1 MSAINE
7 TARADES
14 VPEALSPPP
23 GNPRFPLFDGLR
35 AIAATL
41 IVLHHAVFASD
52 YSNTGALGRWTFN
65 FAVGVPIFFA
75 ISGFL
80 LYRPFVAGQMGGSG
94 VPHTGRF
101 YRRRILRIVPAYW
114 VALTILSI
122 FPLSQ
127 DMFLHWPKYY
137 FFLQSYTPSNYGISA
152 AWSLGIEVGFY
163 LALPA
168 YVWLIGRTIA
178 RRSPGQRVKLELLV
192 LAALSVFSAI
202 LYSRT
207 ASGHEI
213 LVSLSLFHYLYWFA
227 VGMALAL
234 ASVWFDQSATEGSRV
249 SGALRAIG
257 RHPGLCW
264 LVGLLLFVLL
274 GALVGSP
281 HSGIAEG
288 LTPAMVRWLIGPLV
302 AVAIVLPAVFS
313 SSEKGLP
320 RRLLGWP
327 ALGWLGLVSYGLF
340 LWHNPII
347 TLIAREGWVQSG
359 SQVARAF
366 MYIGL
371 ALAITIPI
379 AAISYYLVERPFLS
393 LKEVSNLGARVSS
406 YLSTRFH
413 LVAGALAAACGAVA
427 AVVAAPGWF
436 ANEDFARLNAAAN
449 ARLGVDYLTSESFSD
464 RLAPGRRLVDWFVIQ
479 SPAHSWALAVA
490 IAAISVAL
498 STYLLALLLRRL
510 GAPAALALSAA
521 VIFGSWDGWRALAA
535 WWARGG
541 AVLPATALAVAAML
555 AAVRWEQSR
564 RLPALLTALVLLA
577 AALSFSV
584 GAAIAA
590 PLVIVALIVARP
602 PERSISFSG
611 VFDQFRSIAAFALP
625 ALVIS
630 ALALAA
636 NYKGVVAATGS
647 QPWISISWH
656 WLVDGLSALAIN
668 KQPSVQSFPAPAA
681 LGGILVLA
689 ALAAGTVRGARSAW
703 VWICALGL
711 VVGAGL
717 VVAYPRLAE
726 LDVSIIPQLGFHE
739 SDLLIL
745 AVLIPGAWLAAGS
758 PAPRGRVTRVLVPA
772 ACAVFAVA
780 WISNGI
786 STTNDLVVT
795 ARGETA
801 HAAIVRLQR
810 TLPPLS
816 RVGEGVSLLDNRLP
830 KEISDFGENQLAET
844 INTFIPGARIRPA
857 DADGA
862 PVVIDADG
870 TAHAIRL
877 GPAAAV
883 IVNPPRCLET
893 EAAST
898 FLGAGSAG
906 TTLAFPRRGPS
917 NGVRF
922 LTIPLSSVKQP
933 GELGIIFRPTADG
946 LPNQVFTVNAATTA
960 LRALVPAGATSA
972 SLAAWQGISVC
983 IGDPLLSNATVR

>member
-1 MSAINE
+1 MNQALDAE
-7 TARADES
+7 QA
-14 VPEALSPPP
+14 VPEAVRPPP

-35 AIAATL
+35 AVAALL
-41 IVLHHAVFASD
+41 IVLNHGIFASG
-52 YSNTGALGRWTFN
+52 YSNTGALGRWTFSL
-65 FAVGVPIFFA
+65 AVGVPIFFA

-80 LYRPFVAGQMGGSG
+80 LYRPFVLAQMSGSSG
-94 VPHTGRF
+94 PATLRF
-101 YRRRILRIVPAYW
+101 YRRRLLRIVPAYW
-114 VALTILSI
+114 VALTVLSI
-122 FPLSQ
+122 YPLSQ

-137 FFLQSYTPSNYGISA
+137 FFLQVYTPSDYGISV
-152 AWSLGIEVGFY
+152 AWSLCVEMGFY
-163 LALPA
+163 LILPA
-168 YVWLIGRTIA
+168 YVWIIGRTLA
-178 RRSPGQRVKLELLV
+178 KLDAGRRMKLELCV
-192 LAALSVFSAI
+192 LSALSAVSAALFYSAQYGNPVLLSGSV
-202 LYSRT
+202 LN
-207 ASGHEI
+207 
-213 LVSLSLFHYLYWFA
+213 YLYWFA
-227 VGMALAL
+227 VGMALAVI
-234 ASVWFDQSATEGSRV
+234 SVWDAQRSERGEASRIID
-249 SGALRAIG
+249 AIR
-257 RHPGLCW
+257 RHAWMSW
-264 LVGLLLFVLL
+264 LVALLLFVVI
-274 GALVGSP
+274 GALAENPENGGYDT
-281 HSGIAEG
+281 SGAAVI
-288 LTPAMVRWLIGPLV
+288 RWLVGPLV
-302 AVAIVLPAVFS
+302 AVAAVLPAVFS
-313 SSEKGLP
+313 APRPGLP
-320 RRLLGWP
+320 TRVLAWRPLAWV
-327 ALGWLGLVSYGLF
+327 GLVSYAVF
-340 LWHNPII
+340 LWHNPV
-347 TLIAREGWVQSG
+347 IAMISRLGWVHGGTQIG
-359 SQVARAF
+359 RAF
-366 MYIGL
+366 LYVTI

-379 AAISYYLVERPFLS
+379 AALSYYYVERPFLS

-406 YLSTRFH
+406 YLNTRFH
-413 LVAGALAAACGAVA
+413 LVAGALAAACGAVV

-449 ARLGVDYLTSESFSD
+449 ARVGLGYLTSESFSD

-490 IAAISVAL
+490 VAAISVAL

-541 AVLPATALAVAAML
+541 AVLPATAFAVAAML

-564 RLPALLTALVLLA
+564 RLPTLLGALVLLA

-590 PLVIVALIVARP
+590 PLVIVALIVSRP

-611 VFDQFRSIAAFALP
+611 AFDQFRSIAAFALP

-630 ALALAA
+630 ALAIAA
-636 NYKGVVAATGS
+636 NYKGVVAATGA

-668 KQPSVQSFPAPAA
+668 KQPSVRSFPAPAA

-689 ALAAGTVRGARSAW
+689 ALAAGTIRGARSVW

-717 VVAYPRLAE
+717 LVAYPRLAA
-726 LDVSIIPQLGFHE
+726 LDVAIIPQLGFHE

-758 PAPRGRVTRVLVPA
+758 PTPRREVTRVFVPV
-772 ACAVFAVA
+772 ACAIFAVA

-816 RVGEGVSLLDNRLP
+816 RVGEGVAPLDNRLP
-830 KEISDFGENQLAET
+830 KDISDFGENQLVET
-844 INTFIPGARIRPA
+844 INTFIPGARVQSA
-857 DADGA
+857 EAGGA

-870 TAHAIRL
+870 TAREIRL
-877 GPAAAV
+877 GPTAAV

-898 FLGAGSAG
+898 FLGAGSEG
-906 TTLAFPRRGPS
+906 TTLTFPRRASS

-922 LTIPLSSVKQP
+922 LTIPLASVKRP
-933 GELGIIFRPTADG
+933 GELGIVFRPTVDG
-946 LPNQVFTVNAATTA
+946 LPNEVFVVDASTTA
-960 LRALVPAGATSA
+960 IRALVPANATSG

-983 IGDPLLSNATVR
+983 IGDPQMGSATVR